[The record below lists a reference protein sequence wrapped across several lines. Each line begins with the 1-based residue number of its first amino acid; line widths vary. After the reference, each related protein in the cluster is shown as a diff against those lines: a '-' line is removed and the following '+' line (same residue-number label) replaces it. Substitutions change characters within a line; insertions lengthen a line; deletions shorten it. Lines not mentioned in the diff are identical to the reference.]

1 MTAMSADSQPLGA
14 AIGSLDAGRLL
25 VAAFT
30 VFAVLVLWTQAQPF
44 ASLQN
49 YGVLDDPTQSNALRR
64 NLTLAIV
71 ALALGLVARNAQM
84 RQLWHAMSPGL
95 VAVFVWFAL
104 TSIVS
109 PSPGLALNRLVL
121 AGVVIVIAFCL
132 PLLFARLSDFVT
144 SYGVA
149 VSIAVALCF
158 LGVIFVPD
166 LAIHSA
172 RDNVEQG
179 LAGDWRGM
187 FRHKNDLAPMAI
199 HFLFAGLL
207 VWRVANRGW
216 GGLIIVGS
224 MVLLVMSGGKSAA
237 LLVLPTLVAAGL
249 IVRLRRPFAATLV
262 GFAAVAG
269 LALLTLGSVAF
280 PAIGALVAHLPD
292 PTFTGRADIWT
303 LGLEAAGARPLTGFG
318 YNIFWDT
325 GAAYGLASSGD
336 TAAQVSHAHNGFLDV
351 AISAGLPG
359 LMLVLVWAGYAPLR
373 HIAAIRRGALDAA
386 EAAFLEFLV
395 QGWLFTLMISS
406 LEAVLFNRGDSIWF
420 TGLLSMVC
428 LRLWAQ
434 GRRSR

>member
-1 MTAMSADSQPLGA
+1 MSSDAQVLRR
-14 AIGSLDAGRLL
+14 AIGGLDAGRLL
-25 VAAFT
+25 LVGFA
-30 VFAVLVLWTQAQPF
+30 VFAMLVLWTQAQPF

-49 YGVLDDPTQSNALRR
+49 YGVLDDPTQSNTLRR

-71 ALALGLVARNAQM
+71 ALALWLVQRGDQT
-84 RQLWHAMSPGL
+84 RQLWGAMSPGL
-95 VAVFVWFAL
+95 VAIFVWFAL
-104 TSIVS
+104 TAIISGA
-109 PSPGLALNRLVL
+109 PGLALNRLVL

-132 PLLFARLSDFVT
+132 PLLFARLSDFV
-144 SYGVA
+144 SAYGIA

-158 LGVIFVPD
+158 LGVIFAPD

-207 VWRVANRGW
+207 LWRVANRIW
-216 GGLIIVGS
+216 GGLVIGGALL
-224 MVLLVMSGGKSAA
+224 LLVMSGGKSAA
-237 LLVLPTLVAAGL
+237 LLLLPTLVAAALMVRVASPL
-249 IVRLRRPFAATLV
+249 IARLVAFGAV
-262 GFAAVAG
+262 GG

-280 PAIGALVAHLPD
+280 PVIGTIVAHLPD

-325 GAAYGLASSGD
+325 GAAYGLANSGD
-336 TAAQVSHAHNGFLDV
+336 TAAQVSHAHNGFLDT

-359 LMLVLVWAGYAPLR
+359 LALVLVWAGLTPLR
-373 HIAAIRRGALDAA
+373 HLLTIRRHALGAI
-386 EAAFLEFLV
+386 ERAFLEFLV

-420 TGLLSMVC
+420 TGLLSIVC
-428 LRLWAQ
+428 LRLWARA
-434 GRRSR
+434 GAVR

>member
-1 MTAMSADSQPLGA
+1 MSAESRALGRA
-14 AIGSLDAGRLL
+14 VAGLDVGRLL
-25 VAAFT
+25 VVA
-30 VFAVLVLWTQAQPF
+30 FAVFTILVLWTQAQPF

-64 NLTLAIV
+64 NLTLVIA
-71 ALALGLVARNAQM
+71 AACLWLVARDGQM
-84 RQLWHAMSPGL
+84 RQLWQAMSPGL
-95 VAVFVWFAL
+95 IAVFVWFAV
-104 TSIVS
+104 TSVAS
-109 PSPGLALNRLVL
+109 PAPGLALNRLVL
-121 AGVVIVIAFCL
+121 AGVVIIIAFCL
-132 PLLFARLSDFVT
+132 PLLFDRFADFVT

-149 VSIAVALCF
+149 VSIAVAVCF
-158 LGVIFVPD
+158 LGVLFVPD

-199 HFLFAGLL
+199 HFLFGGILL
-207 VWRVANRGW
+207 WRVANKGW
-216 GGLIIVGS
+216 GAVVIVGS

-237 LLVLPTLVAAGL
+237 LLVLPTLVAAAM
-249 IVRLRRPFAATLV
+249 IVRLRNTKAV
-262 GFAAVAG
+262 AAVAVMAVGG
-269 LALLTLGSVAF
+269 LALLTLGSVSF
-280 PAIGALVAHLPD
+280 PAIGAMVAHLPD

-325 GAAYGLASSGD
+325 GAAYGLANSGD

-359 LMLVLVWAGYAPLR
+359 LLLVLVWAFYAPLR
-373 HIAAIRRGALDAA
+373 HIVAIRHNALTAT

-420 TGLLSMVC
+420 TGLLSIVC
-428 LRLWAQ
+428 LRLW
-434 GRRSR
+434 SRIGHAR

>member
-1 MTAMSADSQPLGA
+1 MSADSRALDRVVGG
-14 AIGSLDAGRLL
+14 IDAGRLL
-25 VAAFT
+25 VVAFV
-30 VFAVLVLWTQAQPF
+30 VFTMLVLWTQAQPF

-64 NLTLAIV
+64 NLTLAIAAA
-71 ALALGLVARNAQM
+71 ALWMVGRDGQM
-84 RQLWHAMSPGL
+84 RQLWNAMSPGL
-95 VAVFVWFAL
+95 VAIFVWFAV
-104 TSIVS
+104 TSVIS

-132 PLLFARLSDFVT
+132 PLLFARFSDFVT
-144 SYGVA
+144 GYGVA

-158 LGVIFVPD
+158 LGVLFVPD

-199 HFLFAGLL
+199 HFLFAGILL
-207 VWRVANRGW
+207 WRVANKGW
-216 GGLIIVGS
+216 GAAVIVGS
-224 MVLLVMSGGKSAA
+224 VVLLIMSGGKSAA
-237 LLVLPTLVAAGL
+237 LLVLPTLGAAAL
-249 IVRLRRPFAATLV
+249 IVRLRNAMVVAVVAFMT
-262 GFAAVAG
+262 VAG

-280 PAIGALVAHLPD
+280 PAVGAVVSHLPD

-325 GAAYGLASSGD
+325 GAAYGLANSGD

-359 LMLVLVWAGYAPLR
+359 LLLVLIWAGYAPLR
-373 HIAAIRRGALDAA
+373 HIAAIRRNALDAT

-420 TGLLSMVC
+420 TGLLSIVC
-428 LRLWAQ
+428 LRLW
-434 GRRSR
+434 SRKR

>member
-1 MTAMSADSQPLGA
+1 MSADSQTLGRA
-14 AIGSLDAGRLL
+14 VGGINAGRLL
-25 VAAFT
+25 VVAFV
-30 VFAVLVLWTQAQPF
+30 VFTMLVLWTQAQPF

-49 YGVLDDPTQSNALRR
+49 YGVLDDPTQSNGLRR
-64 NLTLAIV
+64 NLTLAIAGG
-71 ALALGLVARNAQM
+71 ALWMVVRDGQM

-95 VAVFVWFAL
+95 LAIFVWFAL
-104 TSIVS
+104 TSVIS
-109 PSPGLALNRLVL
+109 PSPGLALNRLAL

-132 PLLFARLSDFVT
+132 PLLFARFAEFVT

-149 VSIAVALCF
+149 VSIAVALCI
-158 LGVIFVPD
+158 LGVLFVPD

-179 LAGDWRGM
+179 LAGDWRGV

-207 VWRVANRGW
+207 LWRVANKGW
-216 GGLIIVGS
+216 GAVVIAGS
-224 MVLLVMSGGKSAA
+224 MILLIMSGGKSAA
-237 LLVLPTLVAAGL
+237 LLVLPTLVAAAL
-249 IVRLRRPFAATLV
+249 IVRLRNPMVVAVVAFMT
-262 GFAAVAG
+262 VAG

-280 PAIGALVAHLPD
+280 PAVGAVVAHLPD

-303 LGLEAAGARPLTGFG
+303 LGLEAAVARPLTGFG

-325 GAAYGLASSGD
+325 GAAYGLANSGD

-359 LMLVLVWAGYAPLR
+359 LMLVLIWAGYAPLR
-373 HIAAIRRGALDAA
+373 HIATIRRKALDAT

-420 TGLLSMVC
+420 TGLLSIVC
-428 LRLWAQ
+428 LRLW
-434 GRRSR
+434 SRAR